1 MSSPVINSA
10 GGSASSSVSTDLARA
25 IRTAKLLGAA
35 GEVTHFYGLILEANG
50 PQVFLGERCE
60 VLSQEGG
67 PSFSAQV
74 VGIREGKVLLMS
86 FGELSGVRK
95 GSEVRGT
102 GEVVRVPVGQSLL
115 GRVVDSF
122 GMPLDD
128 KPAIEAEDHYPL
140 LADPL
145 NPLQRAPI
153 REPLETGV
161 KAIDTLLTLGRG
173 QRAGVFAGS
182 GVGKSTLL
190 GMMARNTAADVNVIA
205 LVGERGREV
214 PDFIQTSL
222 GEAGLK
228 KSVVVVATSDQPALR
243 RSHAAFAAT
252 AIAEYFRDRGQNVLL
267 MMDSITR
274 FAMALREI
282 GLSTGEVPTA
292 RGYTPSVF
300 STLPRLL
307 ERAGK
312 LRDRGS
318 ITGLYTVLVEGD
330 DMNDPVADH
339 VRAIVDGHIVLSRKL
354 AHEAHYPA
362 IDILQSNSR
371 LANELRSKEHTKLA
385 QRAVRALSLYRDSKD
400 MLDLGVYQR
409 GSNPELDRAIE
420 QMPKLREL
428 LCQPE
433 TEVVTSARAFSQLS
447 TLLGAPVA
455 GR

>member
-1 MSSPVINSA
+1 MTS
-10 GGSASSSVSTDLARA
+10 DLVRA
-25 IRTAKLLGAA
+25 IRTSKLLGAA
-35 GEVTHFYGLILEANG
+35 GEVTHFYGLLREANG
-50 PQVFLGERCE
+50 PEVFLGERCE
-60 VLSQEGG
+60 VLCHEGG
-67 PSFSAQV
+67 PRFDAQV
-74 VGIREGKVLLMS
+74 VGIREGKVLLMP
-86 FGELSGVRK
+86 FGELRGIRK

-102 GEVVRVPVGQSLL
+102 GEPVRVPVGHALL

-128 KPAIEAEDHYPL
+128 KPVIEPEGHYPL
-140 LADPL
+140 LAEPL
-145 NPLQRAPI
+145 NPLQRAAI
-153 REPLETGV
+153 SEPLETGV
-161 KAIDTLLTLGRG
+161 KAVDTLLTLGRG

-182 GVGKSTLL
+182 GVGKSTLI
-190 GMMARNTAADVNVIA
+190 GMLARNTSADVNVIA

-214 PDFIQTSL
+214 PDFIRTSL

-252 AIAEYFRDRGQNVLL
+252 AIAEFFRDKGKSVLL

-307 ERAGK
+307 ERAGS
-312 LRDRGS
+312 LRGSGS

-354 AHEAHYPA
+354 AHEGHYPA
-362 IDILQSNSR
+362 VDVLQSNSR
-371 LANELRSKEHTKLA
+371 LANELRSKDQTKLA
-385 QRAVRALSLYRDSKD
+385 QRAVRALSLYRESKD

-409 GSNPELDRAIE
+409 GANPELDRAIE

-433 TEVVTSARAFSQLS
+433 HDAVASARAFSQLNAA
-447 TLLGAPVA
+447 LGAAAV
-455 GR
+455 R